1 MSKSKFAIWQQV
13 CRPGRT
19 LCLQHNRN
27 YFFSSD
33 EHLTKIVMKRSGQ
46 KGSEHAARLIASP
59 FSFFFIFPQTFLY
72 QTALDALFFCGKKC
86 SFGAIKIHSATLV
99 KVKIPPVIFGFS
111 PEIWL
116 KNNLPDTF
124 GNLSLSY
131 CRYPQHVCLLSH
143 DSQPSAV
150 LTALSFFFKSF
161 QKVSWKVTG
170 KGGVDVC
177 SGAELLQTLPNK
189 NVSLMSAWIC
199 SQIKCN

>member
-1 MSKSKFAIWQQV
+1 M
-13 CRPGRT
+13 
-19 LCLQHNRN
+19 QHGWLLHH
-27 YFFSSD
+27 F
-33 EHLTKIVMKRSGQ
+33 L
-46 KGSEHAARLIASP
+46 
-59 FSFFFIFPQTFLY
+59 FFFLY
-72 QTALDALFFCGKKC
+72 SHRLFYTRQHWMHFFFVERNAALKDLLI
-86 SFGAIKIHSATLV
+86 GAIKIHSATLV